1 MVATAE
7 AVRYGRGMK
16 TWIVI
21 FLGWLAWSLPV
32 GADAAAEPKAK
43 AELKVVV
50 LPIREDIMPPL
61 VYVVR
66 RGVKLAIKEKADVLV
81 LDMDTNGGDVGVT
94 VEIVGILG
102 QFKGETI
109 TYVNRKGFSAGAFIA
124 VATQKIYMAPQSVI
138 GAAAPLKMASDGS
151 GVAKLAETEEA
162 KITSAIRA
170 LVRTSAEKNGH
181 NIAVI
186 EAMID
191 RTKELTVDGEVLN
204 EKGQILTLT
213 NKQAEKSYGKPGK
226 PLLSLGTVESLDELL
241 KWSGLSA
248 AKRFDIKPT
257 GVERLA
263 TWINTISPLLLM
275 IGIAGI
281 YIEMKTPGFGLPGF
295 VGASAFA
302 IYFLGGYVAGL
313 SGMEWI
319 AVFVIGLLLVMVEF
333 FVFPG
338 SIVLGLLGAGVMLAA
353 LVMAMVDIYPG
364 APALPTLPQ
373 IRVPLARIMFS
384 FLGAGAV
391 CWVLS
396 LWLPKTSLYGR
407 LVTKSVSGE
416 RTVVLMAQEHARR
429 VGQVGVSVSPLRPG
443 GKGRFGDDVID
454 VISQGEM
461 IAPGQGIRVI
471 GHSAHEAIV
480 EPV

>member
-1 MVATAE
+1 
-7 AVRYGRGMK
+7 MK

-21 FLGWLAWSLPV
+21 FLGWLAWWPLG
-32 GADAAAEPKAK
+32 GADAAEAKSEAK

-61 VYVVR
+61 VYLVR

-81 LDMDTNGGDVGVT
+81 LDMDTHGGRVDVTG
-94 VEIVGILG
+94 EIVGILG

-109 TYVNRKGFSAGAFIA
+109 TFVNRKAFSAGAFLA

-138 GAAAPLKMASDGS
+138 GAAAPIMLSPDGS
-151 GVAKLAETEEA
+151 GPTKLPDTVEA
-162 KITSAIRA
+162 KMTSGIRA

-191 RTKELTVDGEVLN
+191 KTKELTVDGEVLN

-213 NKQAEKSYGKPGK
+213 NKQAEKSYGKPAK

-281 YIEMKTPGFGLPGF
+281 YIEMKTPGFGLPGI
-295 VGASAFA
+295 VGVTAFA

-338 SIVLGLLGAGVMLAA
+338 SIVLGLMGAGVMLAA

-364 APALPTLPQ
+364 APAMPTLPQ
-373 IRVPLARIMFS
+373 IQVPLMRILFS
-384 FLGAGAV
+384 FLGAGVV

-407 LVTKSVSGE
+407 LVTNSASGE
-416 RTVVLMAQEHARR
+416 QTVALIAQQQAKW

-461 IAPGQGIRVI
+461 IPPGQGIRVI
-471 GHSAHEAIV
+471 GHSASEAIV